1 MIILW
6 IDPWLE
12 TIWFAI
18 IQVDKKNHQNIDL
31 IDYWIIKTKS
41 KTPFE
46 QRLLQIYEDL
56 NEILDE
62 FKPDFVS
69 IERLFFWT
77 NITNWIQVA
86 HSRWVCILEI
96 AKRWIEI
103 YEFSPNEMKSTI
115 CWNWHAKK
123 DQVQFMIKNQLW
135 LEKTP
140 KPDDAADAIGLAM
153 CLGFSI

>member
-1 MIILW
+1 MRILW

-18 IQVDKKNHQNIDL
+18 IDTDHPQNIDL
-31 IDYWIIKTKS
+31 IDYWVIKTKS
-41 KTPFE
+41 KTNFDK
-46 QRLLQIYEDL
+46 RLLQIYEDL

-62 FKPDFVS
+62 FEPDLIS

-77 NITNWIQVA
+77 NVTNWIQVA
-86 HSRWVCILEI
+86 HSRWICILEF
-96 AKRWIEI
+96 AKRWIEV
-103 YEFSPNEMKSTI
+103 YEFSPNEMKSII
-115 CWNWHAKK
+115 CGNWQAKK

-135 LEKTP
+135 LTKIP

-153 CLGFSI
+153 CLGFSV